1 MGGDDFRVQLHVIPW
16 PVPRVARAG
25 KELVDLERAV
35 RVEVQGIEVELE
47 LTWEFPDKNPREA
60 ILQELFDGLARGGPF
75 PGDLPA
81 PIGKFQG
88 KYQTL
93 PVVRDAVFPPVP
105 PRPWS
110 GGPVRPPAPSD
121 RGRPHELRDDSAPR

>member
-1 MGGDDFRVQLHVIPW
+1 MSGLGTGSKFFKGQKVVGR
-16 PVPRVARAG
+16 
-25 KELVDLERAV
+25 K
-35 RVEVQGIEVELE
+35 GIEVELE

-105 PRPWS
+105 P
-110 GGPVRPPAPSD
+110 PAPV
-121 RGRPHELRDDSAPR
+121 GGAGAAPGPQ